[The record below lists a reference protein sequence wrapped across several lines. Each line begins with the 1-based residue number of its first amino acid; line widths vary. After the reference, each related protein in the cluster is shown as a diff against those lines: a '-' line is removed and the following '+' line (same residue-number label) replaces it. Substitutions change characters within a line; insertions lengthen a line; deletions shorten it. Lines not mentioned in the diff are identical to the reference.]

1 LKFCAKLSD
10 TDVNNSE
17 TLQALKPILHNDLK
31 VIGTIQYN
39 GCPLAYKVE
48 GTGEPAVFI
57 QGAGLHGDGWLPQ
70 TQALRD
76 AFRCITFDNRG
87 MGKSQPSGAAITVSQ
102 MAQDTLAVMDA
113 AGIESAHLAGHSLG
127 GAVAL
132 EIALTHPRRVRSLA
146 LLCTSARGSDATKPT
161 FRMIWLGL
169 RSRMGSRRMRS
180 NAFLEIVMPMEY
192 LAAQDRE
199 SLAERLQPL
208 FGHALCDTPP
218 VVMQQ
223 LSALRRFDATPRLGE
238 LAAIP
243 TLVLSAT
250 EDIIFPPSCGKAIA
264 MGIPS
269 ARYVEIPGTAHGV
282 TIQSPET
289 VNQLLLEHFGAVRV
303 P

>member
-1 LKFCAKLSD
+1 LDRS
-10 TDVNNSE
+10 VRGHP
-17 TLQALKPILHNDLK
+17 ALNPILHNDPK

-48 GTGEPAVFI
+48 GSGEPAVFI

-70 TQALRD
+70 TQSLRD
-76 AFRCITFDNRG
+76 AFRCVTFDNRG
-87 MGKSQPSGAAITVSQ
+87 MGKSQPSGARITVSQ
-102 MAQDTLAVMDA
+102 MVQDTLAVMDA

-127 GAVAL
+127 GVVAL
-132 EIALTHPRRVRSLA
+132 ETALTNPQRVRSLA
-146 LLCTSARGSDATKPT
+146 LLCTSARGSDATRLT
-161 FRMIWLGL
+161 SRLIWLGL
-169 RSRMGSRRMRS
+169 RSRVGTRRMRS

-192 LAAQDRE
+192 LATQDRE

-208 FGHALCDTPP
+208 LGHPLCDTPP

-223 LSALRRFDATPRLGE
+223 ISALRRFDATPRLGE

-250 EDIIFPPSCGKAIA
+250 QDLIFPPSCGKALA
-264 MGIPS
+264 TGLPS
-269 ARYVEIPGTAHGV
+269 ARYVEIHGTAHGV

-289 VNQLLLEHFGAVRV
+289 VNQLLREHFGSVRV